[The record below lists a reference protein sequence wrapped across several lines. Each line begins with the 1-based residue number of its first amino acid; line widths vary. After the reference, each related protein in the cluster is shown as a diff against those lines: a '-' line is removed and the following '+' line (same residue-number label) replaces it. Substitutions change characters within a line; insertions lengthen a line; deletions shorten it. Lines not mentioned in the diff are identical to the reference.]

1 MSDKSIFKI
10 KSVISSTLLF
20 QEQQKKKNKN
30 NKKHNP
36 KLFPL
41 GYEHMPQTNWENI
54 HCKSK

>member
-20 QEQQKKKNKN
+20 QEQQKKQKQQ
-30 NKKHNP
+30 KKHNP

>member
-20 QEQQKKKNKN
+20 QEQQKKKQNKQN
-30 NKKHNP
+30 NP